1 MGSISSCACYPNYC
15 TDTDQDTFNTHR
27 AVRSEIAR
35 DVKIANRIDS
45 KSKKLASA
53 ADCQYQS
60 KKPQPNVSTNHQKD
74 VKIGGTNIME
84 QNNIDTNKDEKKNE
98 SDKDHKNEIDENNSN
113 SNHKQEQYENNE
125 MQEDTI
131 EDKSDENK
139 TSNEDKIGRKTHV
152 QSATQT
158 NRDEIITGIIG
169 LDNLGNTCFLNAAL
183 QCALQSPQLI
193 QYFVDVQFD
202 NNAYND
208 NLSTSW
214 GKFVQNAYSPQPS
227 KNASVTL
234 RKLHAKLTELEPCIG
249 AGQQED
255 SFLALSTLLDGL
267 DKETCDIEEPAV
279 FEMRFDTTKLSP
291 YKQKGLV
298 EFIVKEKIWKQHIG
312 FDDCDVKN
320 NDLEN
325 GKSIIRKLFDGVE
338 CEKLTCVE
346 CGFKQFTFQIYRS
359 IGLP

>member
-84 QNNIDTNKDEKKNE
+84 QNNIDTNKD
-98 SDKDHKNEIDENNSN
+98 
-113 SNHKQEQYENNE
+113 E